1 MQPYYFFDV
10 KRAETKKSIMK
21 KHILKLATL
30 SALMIVIASGCK
42 KELVKDVSQDRFE
55 DEIEHAASIADADI
69 SPDDIVTD
77 ENSELFELE
86 SEGINPN
93 YFVDETDFDEVE
105 VEEGVAGSGK
115 SVKAKRKRVAAKS
128 FIHCLRKLDLEK
140 RQVLKVKLL
149 LGKYRDCKSSSVKRA
164 KALYAKIR
172 APYIAKYKRLV
183 YSYKNGKITKKE
195 LVKSVYG
202 LRVDFAKDL
211 RKAQIKEKLHVA
223 FKNCY
228 KKMLRELHGV
238 LNAKQWTRF
247 IACVK

>member
-1 MQPYYFFDV
+1 
-10 KRAETKKSIMK
+10 MK

-55 DEIEHAASIADADI
+55 DEIENAASIADADI

-77 ENSELFELE
+77 ENSELFEME

-93 YFVDETDFDEVE
+93 YFVDETDFDE

-195 LVKSVYG
+195 LVKSVYS

>member
-77 ENSELFELE
+77 ENSELFEME

-93 YFVDETDFDEVE
+93 YFVDETDFDE

-195 LVKSVYG
+195 LVKSVCS